1 MVDSPISQRQL
12 IGNLPSYL
20 ERRPL
25 TKKQQEFVQ
34 QVEENQDPGGILRSR
49 FKRPAMSLPTPTPTP
64 TPTPAPA
71 PAGLMATPQVQEP
84 NEESPMIDIDS
95 IKSYFGNLFSP
106 SAGTPPAIEEPVTR
120 TEVRT
125 SPHPEPKPV
134 TRTEVRT
141 SPHPEPEPDG
151 GPASEPSFDD
161 ALIHTIKHYEG
172 KPILKARKPVKGDP
186 YTIGYGRTRDLEGKP
201 ITKNTVITEEQA
213 DQMLREDLD
222 TRLKEIKKAYPNF
235 DTYSQDLQLQITQSY
250 YRGTLTPKASP
261 KTRKLINKGKFREA
275 AKELLNNKEYENAKK
290 LGRSGIVPRMYD
302 VFLALNNEAD
312 KMGDDPV
319 QVASRSTGGRMA
331 SNPNPYPP
339 KAI

>member
-1 MVDSPISQRQL
+1 MVDSPITQRQL

-25 TKKQQEFVQ
+25 TPEQQKFVQ
-34 QVEENQDPGGILRSR
+34 QVEEEQDPGGILRSR
-49 FKRPAMSLPTPTPTP
+49 FKRPAMSLPTSI
-64 TPTPAPA
+64 PTPAPA
-71 PAGLMATPQVQEP
+71 GLIATPQVQEP
-84 NEESPMIDIDS
+84 NEESSMIDMDS
-95 IKSYFGNLFSP
+95 IKSYLGNLFSP
-106 SAGTPPAIEEPVTR
+106 STGAPPAIEEPVTR
-120 TEVRT
+120 TGVR
-125 SPHPEPKPV
+125 V
-134 TRTEVRT
+134 

-161 ALIHTIKHYEG
+161 ALIHTIKYYEG
-172 KPILKARKPVKGDP
+172 EPILKARKPVKGDP
-186 YTIGYGRTRDLEGKP
+186 YTIGYGRTRDLKGKP
-201 ITKNTVITEEQA
+201 ITKDTEITVEQA

-235 DTYSQDLQLQITQSY
+235 DTYPQDLQLQLTQSY

-261 KTRKLINKGKFREA
+261 KTRKLINKGKFQEA
-275 AKELLNNKEYENAKK
+275 AKEFLNNEEYKNAKK
-290 LGRSGIVPRMYD
+290 LGRPGIIERMDD
-302 VFLALNNEAD
+302 VAQAL
-312 KMGDDPV
+312 KSMGDDPV